1 MLDDTIKTILV
12 DESLTVVRLVDSVC
26 ARIGG
31 SPFPFCDTR
40 NDLGL
45 IFRNTLI
52 NISFFS
58 FFLFFFSKGITN
70 PDEYS
75 FTTEANEAKAARPQ
89 DLKKSKT
96 QDKLLDSKAKTA
108 ESNPSIPANNDKK
121 KKSTAEPSHFFLCFC
136 FCLFIAIWL
145 NPDKSLREQG
155 VEENEVIVLKKKFF
169 FSDQN
174 IDRTDPIQL
183 NLLYVQVKDQ
193 RQRQTNKHKQ
203 AKTKP
208 KH

>member
-1 MLDDTIKTILV
+1 MELSSFV
-12 DESLTVVRLVDSVC
+12 FFP
-26 ARIGG
+26 
-31 SPFPFCDTR
+31 PF
-40 NDLGL
+40 
-45 IFRNTLI
+45 
-52 NISFFS
+52 S
-58 FFLFFFSKGITN
+58 
-70 PDEYS
+70 
-75 FTTEANEAKAARPQ
+75 
-89 DLKKSKT
+89 
-96 QDKLLDSKAKTA
+96 
-108 ESNPSIPANNDKK
+108 
-121 KKSTAEPSHFFLCFC
+121 SH
-136 FCLFIAIWL
+136 FIAIWL